1 MLKLMC
7 MDPSHAP
14 LILAWLGDS
23 DGTIPWTP
31 VPWTPARRVWPAHEY
46 HCVVCGGGP
55 WRFGARRMRALV
67 EAATRGEVSGAVD
80 ISKLT

>member
-1 MLKLMC
+1 MLSLMC

-14 LILAWLGDS
+14 LVIGVFG

-31 VPWTPARRVWPAHEY
+31 ARRTWPAHEY
-46 HCVVCGGGP
+46 HCPLCGGGP
-55 WRFGARRMRALV
+55 WRFGARRMRLLH
-67 EAATRGEVSGAVD
+67 EAATKGEVSGAVD